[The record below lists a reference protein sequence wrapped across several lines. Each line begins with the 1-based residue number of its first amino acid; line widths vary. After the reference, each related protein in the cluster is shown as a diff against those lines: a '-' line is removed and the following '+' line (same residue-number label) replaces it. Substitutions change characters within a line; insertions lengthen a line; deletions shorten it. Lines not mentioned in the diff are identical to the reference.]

1 MYKKIL
7 VAIDDSETSSS
18 ALREAIL
25 IAKANNAKLYITH
38 VTDET
43 LLNMHHHVFSHM
55 ADADNNA
62 IATLTQAGQKL
73 LDEAMMSAT
82 GIDAEPLLLHAT
94 NRRVSEAII
103 DKAKE
108 LEVDLIIIGRHG
120 RRGLATLILGSVA
133 EQIAKIATASV
144 LLVRKH

>member
-1 MYKKIL
+1 
-7 VAIDDSETSSS
+7 
-18 ALREAIL
+18 
-25 IAKANNAKLYITH
+25 
-38 VTDET
+38 
-43 LLNMHHHVFSHM
+43 M

-62 IATLTQAGQKL
+62 VSTLTQAGQQL
-73 LDEAMMSAT
+73 LDEAMKSAT
-82 GIDAEPLLLHAT
+82 GIDAEALLLHAT
-94 NRRVSEAII
+94 NRRVSEAIVE
-103 DKAKE
+103 KAKE